1 MQNEATHQIHS
12 LLPTFIIQYKRKIE
26 TLSCT
31 FMAQMFVVLLL
42 QQLINKMRLT
52 GPSSLLKKTEG
63 VKGREERVK
72 NFPHL

>member
-1 MQNEATHQIHS
+1 MQNKATHQIHS
-12 LLPTFIIQYKRKIE
+12 PLPTFIIRYKRKRE

-42 QQLINKMRLT
+42 QQLINKTRLT

-63 VKGREERVK
+63 VKGREERV